1 MTTPNSAQPSRP
13 SGGAD
18 AALFDA
24 INAEHGTI
32 YGYGLVSAHTTPEV
46 NDLVA
51 DALAAAPRQ
60 PRGGHRGADRT
71 VGARTDPGGRLPD
84 ARRRQQPRHRRPNWR
99 CGWKKTPRW
108 PGARSP
114 SRPPTADGRK
124 LAVTALTDSA
134 VLAARW
140 REVIGSTPATVAFPG
155 GSE

>member
-1 MTTPNSAQPSRP
+1 MTTPNSAQSSRP

-51 DALAAAPRQ
+51 DALALHRANREAGIAAL
-60 PRGGHRGADRT
+60 T
-71 VGARTDPGGRLPD
+71 
-84 ARRRQQPRHRRPNWR
+84 
-99 CGWKKTPRW
+99 
-108 PGARSP
+108 ARSVP
-114 SRPPTADGRK
+114 APIPAAGYQMPGDVSNPDTAARAAVRMEEDTAVAWRAVAEQATTADGRK
-124 LAVTALTDSA
+124 LAVKALTDSA

-140 REVIGSTPATVAFPG
+140 REVIGSTPANVAFPG